1 MTKKITKHYEM
12 QDMFIQQAITEKTAL
27 FEAASEK
34 IQKEIDEIEN
44 SSEKDDS
51 GLSSVEDRNEV
62 LFLKSELRH
71 LEERFYD
78 EVSRLKE
85 QNR

>member
-12 QDMFIQQAITEKTAL
+12 QDMFIKQAIEEKTAL

-44 SSEKDDS
+44 SSEKDDN

-71 LEERFYD
+71 LEENFYS
-78 EVSRLKE
+78 EITKLQS

>member
-1 MTKKITKHYEM
+1 MIKKVNKNSGME
-12 QDMFIQQAITEKTAL
+12 DMFIKQAIEEKTAL

-62 LFLKSELRH
+62 LFLKTELRH
-71 LEERFYD
+71 LEENFYS
-78 EVSRLKE
+78 EISKLQS

>member
-27 FEAASEK
+27 FEVASEK
-34 IQKEIDEIEN
+34 IQKEIDSLETSLEN
-44 SSEKDDS
+44 HDS
-51 GLSSVEDRNEV
+51 GLSSVEDRNEL
-62 LFLKSELRH
+62 LFLKGELRH